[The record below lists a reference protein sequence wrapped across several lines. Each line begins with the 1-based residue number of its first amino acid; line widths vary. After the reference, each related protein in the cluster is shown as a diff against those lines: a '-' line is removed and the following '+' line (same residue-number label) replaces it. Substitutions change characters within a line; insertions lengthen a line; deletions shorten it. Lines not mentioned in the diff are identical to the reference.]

1 MTSIWLPNSP
11 VNFNPHHR
19 WHGEAFDSC
28 STLSYIFFTWF
39 PLSSTSLIFLL
50 PHCSF
55 LLRLLCCFHSSAI
68 PLILERPGLNP
79 QSYSFLYLD
88 SPFVD
93 VIQSHSSK
101 YYAWAS
107 DFQLHSYNLHLFPE
121 FQVYLHYTRN
131 STVEFPK
138 HRTMPIYCWRTSDC
152 SPLQSKKQ
160 VLKYS
165 QKALYDLIPHYFP
178 HFLSYYSLLLSLCPG
193 SACLLPIL
201 QTHYVYSL
209 LTVFPLLFFST
220 RKSLPLTSSWLT
232 SLSNL
237 CIKCQLLDELF
248 FSRPI

>member
-152 SPLQSKKQ
+152 PHFKVKSRFLNIPRRPCMIWSLITFLISSLITLSFSHSAPALPASFPFFKHTMYILYLQSFPCYFF
-160 VLKYS
+160 LPEN
-165 QKALYDLIPHYFP
+165 LFPWHPH
-178 HFLSYYSLLLSLCPG
+178 G
-193 SACLLPIL
+193 
-201 QTHYVYSL
+201 
-209 LTVFPLLFFST
+209 
-220 RKSLPLTSSWLT
+220 
-232 SLSNL
+232 
-237 CIKCQLLDELF
+237 
-248 FSRPI
+248 